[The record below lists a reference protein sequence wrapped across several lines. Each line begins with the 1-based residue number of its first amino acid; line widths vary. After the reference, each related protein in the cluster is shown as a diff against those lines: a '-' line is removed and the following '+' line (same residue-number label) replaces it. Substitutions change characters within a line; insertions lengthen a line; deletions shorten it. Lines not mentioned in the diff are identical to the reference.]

1 MDGAKRLAL
10 RREREA
16 RAPIFLQAA
25 FRPFFLASA
34 SWFLAAMLLWL
45 AILSGVLTLP
55 MHLGLVDWH
64 RHELIFG
71 AVGAAM
77 TGYLLTATPNW
88 SGRLPAIGLP
98 LAAMI
103 LWWGLARANNA
114 IAVFAS
120 PWPAALID
128 AGFFLGLTT
137 VIGREALHGKGRG
150 AANVMMAGMF
160 AIACGLDHLASAG
173 EIAFHTAADKAGIAV
188 LVVLVSLIG
197 GRLIPSFTRNALP
210 RADRSKVTAQGTRF
224 DTLVNITTALAC
236 LLWVAG
242 ISGFGIAGLV
252 LASLFQLMRAIRWR
266 PWRIAH
272 EPSVLALHLAYAWL
286 PIGLLALA
294 FAEQDRQSDMLHL
307 LTAGAISSMVLAVMA
322 RMTMTQTGRVVR
334 WRSATVFAVT
344 LVSAGALVRVFAG
357 SIFVSAQFGWLLAAT
372 LWMLGFVVFLMS
384 FGPMLLRPR
393 VRRGAA

>member
-10 RREREA
+10 RRDREA
-16 RAPIFLQAA
+16 RAPVFLQAG

-45 AILSGVLTLP
+45 AMLAGALALP
-55 MHLGLVDWH
+55 TRLGFVDWH

-77 TGYLLTATPNW
+77 AGYLLTATPNW
-88 SGRLPAIGLP
+88 SGRLPAIGVP
-98 LAAMI
+98 LAGMLI
-103 LWWGLARANNA
+103 WWGLARAINA
-114 IAVFAS
+114 SAVFAS

-128 AGFFLGLTT
+128 AGFFLGLTA

-150 AANVMMAGMF
+150 AANAVMAGIF

-173 EIAFHTAADKAGIAV
+173 EIAYGPGADRAGIAV

-210 RADRSKVTAQGTRF
+210 REDRSTVTAQGTRF
-224 DTLVNITTALAC
+224 DTLVNLSTALAC
-236 LLWVAG
+236 LFWFAG
-242 ISGFGIAGLV
+242 INGFDIAGLA
-252 LASLFQLMRAIRWR
+252 LASLFQFIRAIRWR
-266 PWRIAH
+266 PWQIAH
-272 EPSVLALHLAYAWL
+272 EPSALALHLAYAWL

-294 FAEQDRQSDMLHL
+294 FAGQDEQSDTLHL

-322 RMTMTQTGRVVR
+322 RMTMTQTGRVAR
-334 WRSATVFAVT
+334 WRSASLVAVA

-357 SIFVSAQFGWLLAAT
+357 SILVSAQFGWLLAGA
-372 LWMLGFVVFLMS
+372 LWMLGFVVFLAN
-384 FGPMLLRPR
+384 FGPMFLRPR

>member
-16 RAPIFLQAA
+16 RAPVFLQAG

-45 AILSGVLTLP
+45 AMLSGVLVLP
-55 MHLGLVDWH
+55 TRLDFVDWH

-77 TGYLLTATPNW
+77 AGYLLTATPNW

-103 LWWGLARANNA
+103 IWWGLARAINA
-114 IAVFAS
+114 SAVFAS

-128 AGFFLGLTT
+128 AGFFLGLTAA
-137 VIGREALHGKGRG
+137 IGREALHGKGRG
-150 AANVMMAGMF
+150 TANAVMAGMF
-160 AIACGLDHLASAG
+160 AIACGLDHFASAG
-173 EIAFHTAADKAGIAV
+173 EIAFRPGADRAGIAV

-197 GRLIPSFTRNALP
+197 GRLVPSFTRNALP
-210 RADRSKVTAQGTRF
+210 RADRSTVSAQGTQF
-224 DTLVNITTALAC
+224 DAVVNWTTALAC
-236 LLWVAG
+236 LLWTAG
-242 ISGFGIAGLV
+242 IDGFDIAGLA
-252 LASLFQLMRAIRWR
+252 LASLFHLIRAIRWR

-272 EPSVLALHLAYAWL
+272 EPSALALHIAYAWL

-294 FAEQDRQSDMLHL
+294 FAGQDKQSDMLHL
-307 LTAGAISSMVLAVMA
+307 LAAGAISGMVLAVMA
-322 RMTMTQTGRVVR
+322 RMTMTQTGRAAR
-334 WRSATVFAVT
+334 WRSASLVAVA
-344 LVSAGALVRVFAG
+344 LVSVGALVRVFAG
-357 SIFVSAQFGWLLAAT
+357 SIPVSAQSGWLLAGT
-372 LWMLGFVVFLMS
+372 LWMLGFVVFLAS

-393 VRRGAA
+393 VRRGEA